1 MATVNDIYKMTKD
14 LMFEKGSSKI
24 YDDFLISNV
33 NRLLVE
39 LFEENNADRVFHGK
53 EKLESPQIVA
63 SRSDVLTYED
73 DIVLNILPLGLA
85 AQFYIDDDLNKY
97 SIFATMYNNARTL
110 NQKIV
115 SRKKLN
121 AS

>member
-39 LFEENNADRVFHGK
+39 LFEENNVDRVFHDK
-53 EKLESPQIVA
+53 EKLESPQIVS
-63 SRSDVLTYED
+63 SRSDVLIYED

-97 SIFATMYNNARTL
+97 SIFATM
-110 NQKIV
+110 
-115 SRKKLN
+115 
-121 AS
+121 